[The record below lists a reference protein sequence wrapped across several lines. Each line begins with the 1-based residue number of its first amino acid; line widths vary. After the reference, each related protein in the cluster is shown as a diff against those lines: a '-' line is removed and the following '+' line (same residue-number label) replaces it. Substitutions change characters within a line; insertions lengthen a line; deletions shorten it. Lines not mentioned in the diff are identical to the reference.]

1 MKRRLEPVVLWVR
14 LIRERY
20 SLSLHGSALL
30 GYLVIRFL
38 LTLPNVS
45 ANVTGLRLIDNRR
58 RMETRLLVSFV
69 SPFLVRRVVPRIRW
83 ANETFLPSIL
93 TLVILRTLGN
103 SGLKLA
109 VARQIGSLRP
119 FAHSARLACFP
130 SRSRRITK

>member
-45 ANVTGLRLIDNRR
+45 ANVAGPRVIDNRR
-58 RMETRLLVSFV
+58 RM
-69 SPFLVRRVVPRIRW
+69 
-83 ANETFLPSIL
+83 
-93 TLVILRTLGN
+93 
-103 SGLKLA
+103 
-109 VARQIGSLRP
+109 
-119 FAHSARLACFP
+119 
-130 SRSRRITK
+130 